1 MEADLKHL
9 LILLRTG
16 IEDGGRNAT
25 LAFATA
31 LAACYT
37 HTPVTVFLMGSAVC
51 WARKDGQKRVAIRG
65 YQPLKSYFNDFVMA
79 GGKLCVSL
87 PCLQYDESVDAV
99 LAREQLIAAADLS
112 GVDTLI
118 GLSARG
124 ATLQF

>member
-1 MEADLKHL
+1 M
-9 LILLRTG
+9 
-16 IEDGGRNAT
+16 T
-25 LAFATA
+25 L
-31 LAACYT
+31 
-37 HTPVTVFLMGSAVC
+37 S
-51 WARKDGQKRVAIRG
+51 RVALRG
-65 YQPLKSYFNDFVMA
+65 YQLLKGLINDFVMA